1 MAQAFFLLAATFIPL
16 LLSPVAYII
25 GRRYGIN
32 ITTWFSFGALAIS
45 TILLF
50 IPAMM
55 LQGGHSVYK
64 ESYQWSQFGNFGLR
78 LDGLSLPFAIIIYIL
93 CTVLALYSKPYMI
106 HKILEDAHERFGG
119 KKISST
125 FQSEH
130 SNSAETGGRGSDHAD
145 ESTREVKE
153 HHHNLSSSD
162 VTEGTTAFTA
172 TTTTETAGTRTAT
185 TARELA
191 TLDLHTRTYVNSQMG
206 LYFALYLAFSMGM
219 IGTVLATNLIE
230 FYVFF
235 ELMLVPSF
243 FLIAFYGYGARRR
256 IALMFFFWTHV
267 GAVVLL
273 LGLLAMG
280 FFAGGFD
287 YDTVKA
293 NASKIPVPWLSII
306 IFSLVIGLGVKLAA
320 FLLHIWLPYAHAEA
334 PTPVSALLS
343 PAMIGIGAYGI
354 LRLWLELL
362 TGSYAQYSL
371 YINIWGLA
379 TMIYGGAMALMQ
391 DDIKKVLAYSSISQ
405 MGYILFGIGSGSL
418 LGITGGTLVYVTHGL
433 GKAILFMMA
442 GSIILQTG
450 TRSMSKL
457 GGLAGK
463 MPYTA
468 VIAMIGALTI
478 IGIPPTS
485 GFMSEWILFNGVLQT
500 GVHDMNSFRVVL
512 FAFGI
517 LTTVL
522 SSAYI
527 LWMYKRI
534 FFGKIPQQ
542 LAHVKDASRY
552 VIVTMAVLAAIT
564 LIIGVYPE
572 PLLRPITTYIQ
583 GTFAHTPQ
591 VLPLPTSPKGQGVN
605 NINYDNDGKFSS
617 ASNLHMHEAV
627 SHTDMNELGV
637 HNQGLYTIAT
647 SNAFNLLNNI
657 GTYEV
662 ANSIQIDHT
671 DHMDVSSW
679 KRAVNAEP
687 VYHNLSCQQ
696 LVCVESI

>member
-1 MAQAFFLLAATFIPL
+1 MTFLLAAVFLPL
-16 LLSPVAYII
+16 LLSPLAYIL
-25 GRRYGIN
+25 GRKLGTN
-32 ITTWFSFGALAIS
+32 FATWFSFSILAIS
-45 TILLF
+45 TILLM
-50 IPAMM
+50 IPAMS
-55 LQGGHSVYK
+55 LKSGSLEGYQ

-78 LDGLSLPFAIIIYIL
+78 LDGLSLPFALIIYIL

-106 HKILEDAHERFGG
+106 HKI
-119 KKISST
+119 
-125 FQSEH
+125 
-130 SNSAETGGRGSDHAD
+130 
-145 ESTREVKE
+145 
-153 HHHNLSSSD
+153 
-162 VTEGTTAFTA
+162 
-172 TTTTETAGTRTAT
+172 TETANEIFRVGPNGSNGARNKNDYAGRNDYHTSRTTNSESQSESNENSYNRIIGSDSPQSQIAT
-185 TARELA
+185 YTPKEIKQ
-191 TLDLHTRTYVNSQMG
+191 YVNTQVG

-219 IGTVLATNLIE
+219 LGTVLATNLIE
-230 FYVFF
+230 FFVFF

-243 FLIAFYGYGARRR
+243 FLIAFYGYGAKRR

-287 YDTVKA
+287 YDTVRA
-293 NASKIPVPWLSII
+293 NVKNIPANWMSII

-343 PAMIGIGAYGI
+343 PAMIGIGAYGL

-362 TGSYAQYSL
+362 TGNYTQYSL

-391 DDIKKVLAYSSISQ
+391 DDVKKVLAYSSISQ
-405 MGYILFGIGSGSL
+405 MGYILFGLGSESI
-418 LGITGGTLVYVTHGL
+418 LGITGGALFYVTHGL

-457 GGLAGK
+457 GGLAGN

-468 VIAMIGALTI
+468 VITMIGALTI

-485 GFMSEWILFNGVLQT
+485 GFMSEWILFGGVLQT
-500 GVHDMNSFRVVL
+500 ALSQADSFRVVL
-512 FAFGI
+512 FGFGI

-534 FFGKIPQQ
+534 FFGKIPER
-542 LAHVKDASRY
+542 LVNVKDSSAY
-552 VIVTMAVLAAIT
+552 ITATMAALAGLT
-564 LIIGVYPE
+564 LFLGVYPD
-572 PLLRPITTYIQ
+572 PILNPITNYVESV
-583 GTFAHTPQ
+583 FPQ
-591 VLPLPTSPKGQGVN
+591 DSGVLQLPSQIEESQDRLNSEQPSSGILHSGIEN
-605 NINYDNDGKFSS
+605 PDNDFLNK
-617 ASNLHMHEAV
+617 
-627 SHTDMNELGV
+627 
-637 HNQGLYTIAT
+637 YTTA
-647 SNAFNLLNNI
+647 NI
-657 GTYEV
+657 VTPAGGIEI
-662 ANSIQIDHT
+662 NSG
-671 DHMDVSSW
+671 
-679 KRAVNAEP
+679 
-687 VYHNLSCQQ
+687 
-696 LVCVESI
+696 

>member
-1 MAQAFFLLAATFIPL
+1 MTFLLAAVFLPL
-16 LLSPVAYII
+16 LLSPLAYIF
-25 GRRYGIN
+25 GRKLGTN
-32 ITTWFSFGALAIS
+32 FATWFSFSILAIS
-45 TILLF
+45 TILLM
-50 IPAMM
+50 IPAMS
-55 LQGGHSVYK
+55 LKSGSHEGYQ

-78 LDGLSLPFAIIIYIL
+78 LDGLSLPFALIIYIL

-106 HKILEDAHERFGG
+106 HKI
-119 KKISST
+119 
-125 FQSEH
+125 
-130 SNSAETGGRGSDHAD
+130 
-145 ESTREVKE
+145 
-153 HHHNLSSSD
+153 
-162 VTEGTTAFTA
+162 
-172 TTTTETAGTRTAT
+172 TETANEIFRVGPNGSNGARDKNDYAGRNDYQTHRTTNSESQSESNENSDNRIIGSDSPQSQIAT
-185 TARELA
+185 YTPKEIKQ
-191 TLDLHTRTYVNSQMG
+191 YVNTQVG

-219 IGTVLATNLIE
+219 LGTVLATNLIE
-230 FYVFF
+230 FFVFF

-243 FLIAFYGYGARRR
+243 FLIAFYGYGAKRR

-287 YDTVKA
+287 YDTVRA
-293 NASKIPVPWLSII
+293 NVKNIPANWMSII

-343 PAMIGIGAYGI
+343 PAMIGIGAYGL

-362 TGSYAQYSL
+362 TGNYTQYSL

-391 DDIKKVLAYSSISQ
+391 DDVKKVLAYSSISQ
-405 MGYILFGIGSGSL
+405 MGYILFGLGSESI
-418 LGITGGTLVYVTHGL
+418 LGITGGALFYVTHGL

-457 GGLAGK
+457 GGLAGN

-468 VIAMIGALTI
+468 VITMIGALTI

-485 GFMSEWILFNGVLQT
+485 GFMSEWILFGGVLQT
-500 GVHDMNSFRVVL
+500 AVSQADSFRVVL
-512 FAFGI
+512 FGFGI

-534 FFGKIPQQ
+534 FFGKIPER
-542 LAHVKDASRY
+542 LVNVKDSSAY
-552 VIVTMAVLAAIT
+552 ITATMAALAGLT
-564 LIIGVYPE
+564 LFLGVYPD
-572 PLLRPITTYIQ
+572 PILNPITNYVESV
-583 GTFAHTPQ
+583 FPQ
-591 VLPLPTSPKGQGVN
+591 DSGVLQLPSQIEESQDRLNSEQPSSGILHSGIGKP
-605 NINYDNDGKFSS
+605 DND
-617 ASNLHMHEAV
+617 
-627 SHTDMNELGV
+627 
-637 HNQGLYTIAT
+637 
-647 SNAFNLLNNI
+647 LLNKYSTADI
-657 GTYEV
+657 VTPAGGIEI
-662 ANSIQIDHT
+662 NSG
-671 DHMDVSSW
+671 
-679 KRAVNAEP
+679 
-687 VYHNLSCQQ
+687 
-696 LVCVESI
+696 

>member
-1 MAQAFFLLAATFIPL
+1 MTFLLAAVFLPL
-16 LLSPVAYII
+16 LLSPLAYIF
-25 GRRYGIN
+25 GRKLGTN
-32 ITTWFSFGALAIS
+32 FATWFSFSILAIS
-45 TILLF
+45 TILLM
-50 IPAMM
+50 IPAMS
-55 LQGGHSVYK
+55 LKSGSHEGYQ

-78 LDGLSLPFAIIIYIL
+78 LDGLSLPFALIIYIL

-106 HKILEDAHERFGG
+106 HKI
-119 KKISST
+119 
-125 FQSEH
+125 
-130 SNSAETGGRGSDHAD
+130 
-145 ESTREVKE
+145 
-153 HHHNLSSSD
+153 
-162 VTEGTTAFTA
+162 
-172 TTTTETAGTRTAT
+172 TETANEIFRVGPNGSNGARDKNDYAGRNDYQTHRTTNSESQSESNENSDNRIIGSDSPQSQIAT
-185 TARELA
+185 YTPKEIKQ
-191 TLDLHTRTYVNSQMG
+191 YVNTQVG

-219 IGTVLATNLIE
+219 LGTVLATNLIE
-230 FYVFF
+230 FFVFF

-243 FLIAFYGYGARRR
+243 FLIAFYGYGAKRR

-287 YDTVKA
+287 YDTVRA
-293 NASKIPVPWLSII
+293 NVKNIPANWMSII

-343 PAMIGIGAYGI
+343 PAMIGIGAYGL

-362 TGSYAQYSL
+362 TGNYTQYSL

-391 DDIKKVLAYSSISQ
+391 DDVKKVLAYSSISQ
-405 MGYILFGIGSGSL
+405 MGYILFGLGSESI
-418 LGITGGTLVYVTHGL
+418 LGITGGALFYVTHGL

-457 GGLAGK
+457 GGLAGN

-468 VIAMIGALTI
+468 VITMIGALTI

-485 GFMSEWILFNGVLQT
+485 GFMSECILFGGVLQT
-500 GVHDMNSFRVVL
+500 AVTHADSFRVVL
-512 FAFGI
+512 FGFGI

-534 FFGKIPQQ
+534 FFGKIPER
-542 LAHVKDASRY
+542 LVNVKDSSAY
-552 VIVTMAVLAAIT
+552 ITATMAAVAGLT
-564 LIIGVYPE
+564 LFLGVYPD
-572 PLLRPITTYIQ
+572 PILNPITNYVESV
-583 GTFAHTPQ
+583 FPQ
-591 VLPLPTSPKGQGVN
+591 DSGVLQLPSQIEESQDRLNSEQPSSGILHSGIGKP
-605 NINYDNDGKFSS
+605 DND
-617 ASNLHMHEAV
+617 
-627 SHTDMNELGV
+627 
-637 HNQGLYTIAT
+637 
-647 SNAFNLLNNI
+647 LLNKYSTADI
-657 GTYEV
+657 VTPAGGIEI
-662 ANSIQIDHT
+662 NSG
-671 DHMDVSSW
+671 
-679 KRAVNAEP
+679 
-687 VYHNLSCQQ
+687 
-696 LVCVESI
+696 